1 MRKICPR
8 RYDGRAATLQ
18 AEALAP
24 MGGHL
29 VLEIVFRHIS
39 EIGKEPPTLAVA
51 LTLHWGGK
59 KKVAYSSRTGDPT

>member
-1 MRKICPR
+1 MLKICPR

-18 AEALAP
+18 AEALVP

-39 EIGKEPPTLAVA
+39 EIGKEAPTLAAA
-51 LTLHWGGK
+51 LILHW
-59 KKVAYSSRTGDPT
+59 